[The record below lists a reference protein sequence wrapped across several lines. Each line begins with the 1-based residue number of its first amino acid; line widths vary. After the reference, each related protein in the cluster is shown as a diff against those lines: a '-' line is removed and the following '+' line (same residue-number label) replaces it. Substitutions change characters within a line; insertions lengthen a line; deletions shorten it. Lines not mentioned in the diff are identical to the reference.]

1 MAAPGTSNNLGIS
14 SLASR
19 NMTFESPAA
28 KEGGSRFDMG
38 MLALF
43 LVSNWF
49 VNGETV
55 LIDGG
60 VSQFPMDSRH
70 ILLSE
75 PSRLCFATHP
85 LTSDR
90 LMNNCVFSAQ
100 TTQIFNIWSND
111 ASGYIYLESHN
122 LNMGCWKPPKAHT
135 WRPHL
140 TQTVS
145 LSRLKNRVECSK
157 IRAKWRRITYKKH
170 NNPQG
175 NSAWRNDQKNRA
187 RSHSESAVLWPR
199 EFLLPRVLY
208 CIHVP
213 RPHIVV
219 CLYTIHERWLDCLR
233 NSWKVHVHWPVWLDG
248 LISPEGGDVLWPC
261 SGFLTSES
269 SCDSVEVP
277 LKGVGAPG
285 QFWSSPFKSPCASST
300 SAIFV
305 DDLGTEA
312 IGFFV
317 SCLLK

>member
-14 SLASR
+14 SLSSR

-100 TTQIFNIWSND
+100 TTQIFNI
-111 ASGYIYLESHN
+111 
-122 LNMGCWKPPKAHT
+122 
-135 WRPHL
+135 
-140 TQTVS
+140 
-145 LSRLKNRVECSK
+145 
-157 IRAKWRRITYKKH
+157 
-170 NNPQG
+170 
-175 NSAWRNDQKNRA
+175 
-187 RSHSESAVLWPR
+187 
-199 EFLLPRVLY
+199 
-208 CIHVP
+208 
-213 RPHIVV
+213 
-219 CLYTIHERWLDCLR
+219 
-233 NSWKVHVHWPVWLDG
+233 
-248 LISPEGGDVLWPC
+248 
-261 SGFLTSES
+261 
-269 SCDSVEVP
+269 
-277 LKGVGAPG
+277 
-285 QFWSSPFKSPCASST
+285 
-300 SAIFV
+300 
-305 DDLGTEA
+305 
-312 IGFFV
+312 
-317 SCLLK
+317 